1 MDRQNQSRL
10 AEDIA
15 DLTYNSGM
23 SFEEGETISAGLGQR
38 VSPTMT
44 LQKAVDLG
52 EYDPSYLAIFPEWNA
67 LSRHVQW
74 QMIRQA
80 LRNRRKQLMV
90 QWAEV
95 ANQPDLSKKPHLA
108 VALKNIQ
115 KQLDRLQTDEENLQ
129 VEYST

>member
-1 MDRQNQSRL
+1 
-10 AEDIA
+10 
-15 DLTYNSGM
+15 M
-23 SFEEGETISAGLGQR
+23 SFEQGETISGSGPKQA
-38 VSPTMT
+38 SPTMT

-52 EYDPSYLAIFPEWNA
+52 EYDPEYLAIFPEWNQ
-67 LSRHVQW
+67 LSRHIQW

-80 LRNRRKQLMV
+80 LHNRRKQLMV

-115 KQLDRLQTDEENLQ
+115 KQLDHLQTDEEELQ
-129 VEYST
+129 VEYSI